1 MLENLHDI
9 ENIIFDLGEVI
20 IDLDFDK
27 SIEAFR
33 QILPPSAPSVF
44 TYHAQTPIFDQL
56 ETGRISAAEFR
67 DGLRQLCS
75 SPLSD
80 EDIDEAWNAMLIR
93 LPKQKMDLVQ
103 SLRKSY
109 QTFVLSN
116 TNAIHID
123 YVNQFLLPPLG
134 INSLD
139 EIFDHVYYSHDIGQ
153 RKPDAA
159 AYTYILDKHRLNP
172 AKTLFIDDKLENIE
186 AAQKL
191 GIQTIHLKNREDLYA
206 IF

>member
-1 MLENLHDI
+1 MRENLQDI

-20 IDLDFDK
+20 IDLDFEA

-33 QILPPSAPSVF
+33 KILPPQVPSIF
-44 TYHAQTPIFDQL
+44 SYHKQTQIFDQL
-56 ETGRISAAEFR
+56 ETGRISPAMFR
-67 DGLRQLCS
+67 DGLRQLCG
-75 SPLSD
+75 SPITD
-80 EDIDEAWNAMLIR
+80 EAIDRAWNAMLIR
-93 LPKQKMDLVQ
+93 LPQQKMDLVQ

-116 TNAIHID
+116 TNSIHID

-172 AKTLFIDDKLENIE
+172 VKTLFIDDKLENVD
-186 AAQKL
+186 AAEKL